1 MFDNGRPNQEMRPTF
16 TVVRRDTDLS
26 STMSDESDT
35 IPSYTGGSPWPLF
48 VALGLAISEVGIVLG
63 LRPVSVAGLLLFV
76 GSVTGILTESGYISR
91 PTRVAGTQGLAL
103 IGIGIA
109 LILQNQAGTT
119 VRGQS
124 IAIAGVLSLIGTLLW
139 MGFLRTRTQETTST
153 TESSEATSD

>member
-1 MFDNGRPNQEMRPTF
+1 
-16 TVVRRDTDLS
+16 
-26 STMSDESDT
+26 MSEESDT
-35 IPSYTGGSPWPLF
+35 SSSYTGGSPWPLF
-48 VALGLAISEVGIVLG
+48 VALGLAISEVGVVLG

-91 PTRVAGTQGLAL
+91 PTLAAGSQGLAL

-109 LILQNQAGTT
+109 LIVQNQTGTT

-124 IAIAGVLSLIGTLLW
+124 IVIAGVLCLMGVLLW
-139 MGFLRTRTQETTST
+139 AGFVRTRTQETPST